1 MAIQGIVYERQEM
14 NIADVEVVEGDNYK
28 LVSVIKN
35 GDSVITFPLPKT
47 ADTNEIA
54 VRTGNIINQTGLV
67 ENSVRVDVTEIP

>member
-35 GDSVITFPLPKT
+35 GEPVITFPLPKT

-54 VRTGNIINQTGLV
+54 VRTGNIVNQTGLV
-67 ENSVRVDVTEIP
+67 ENPVRVVVTEIP